1 MAEKNLIYLVV
12 AVVLIAFAIIYLESV
27 KPKTQPQVPSPP
39 DKPAQ
44 QPQDTGIDLSIYP
57 KAPELAGISGYI
69 NAPSNLTIA
78 SLRGKVVLVDFWTY
92 TCINCIRTLPYVES
106 WYDKYSKDGL
116 VIIGV
121 HTPEFDFEKKYENV
135 LAAVQKYGIKYPVVQ
150 DNDYATW
157 TAYQNQ
163 YWPRHYLIDANGR
176 IRFDHIGEGGYDETE
191 AQIVQL
197 LSEAKKG
204 SVPMNETK
212 PNATQVNPYSV
223 GTPEIYFGQNFRR
236 EPLGNAQPLYA
247 GQEFSASIPAGGL
260 TANVPYLEGDWINNA
275 DNVQLASGKGAI
287 ELVFTAKNV
296 NIVAGSANS
305 TKLTMYVDG
314 KRVEKQDYCP
324 DAPFGTCTVDRQRLY
339 SIIVL
344 PDYGTHRLR
353 IEAEGAGLQM
363 FTFTF
368 G

>member
-1 MAEKNLIYLVV
+1 MLVV
-12 AVVLIAFAIIYLESV
+12 VLAAIIGTIFYIESG
-27 KPKTQPQVPSPP
+27 KPKRDSPQVTFPSGQNNNDAFSPH
-39 DKPAQ
+39 
-44 QPQDTGIDLSIYP
+44 P

-69 NAPSNLTIA
+69 NSPSNLTIA
-78 SLRGKVVLVDFWTY
+78 SLRGKVVLIDFWTY
-92 TCINCIRTLPYVES
+92 TCINCIRTLPYVNS
-106 WYDKYSKDGL
+106 WHDKYAKEGL

-135 LAAVQKYGIKYPVVQ
+135 KAAVDKFGIKYPVVQ
-150 DNDYATW
+150 DNSYSTW
-157 TAYQNQ
+157 QAYQNS

-197 LSEAKKG
+197 LTEAKNAP
-204 SVPMNETK
+204 VQMNNTK
-212 PNATQVNPYSV
+212 PGAADFNPYGV
-223 GTPEIYFGQNFRR
+223 GTSEIYFGHDFRR
-236 EPLGNAQPLYA
+236 APLGNVQPLYA
-247 GQEFSASIPAGGL
+247 GQIFNATIPQGSL
-260 TANVPYLEGDWINNA
+260 TANTPYLEGEWINNA
-275 DNVQLASGKGAI
+275 DNVQLASATGAV

-305 TKLTMYVDG
+305 TNLTIFVDG
-314 KRVEKQDYCP
+314 KRAEKQAYCP
-324 DAPFGTCTVDRQRLY
+324 DSLNGACSVGRQRLY
-339 SIIVL
+339 SLLML

-353 IEAEGAGLQM
+353 MEAEGTGLQL